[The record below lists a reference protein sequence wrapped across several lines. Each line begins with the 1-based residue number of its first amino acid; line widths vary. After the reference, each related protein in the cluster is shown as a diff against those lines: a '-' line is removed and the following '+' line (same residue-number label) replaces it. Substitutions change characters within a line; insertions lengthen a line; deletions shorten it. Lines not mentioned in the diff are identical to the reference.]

1 MSKNFKKLTSLL
13 KELFQLD
20 QPDLDFGLYRVMHAK
35 SGEISQFLE
44 KDLLPQVGSA
54 FAQYTTADKTEFE
67 KELEKAIEQ
76 ANGLGVDP
84 ESTTKVK
91 ELRLKI
97 ADESVDV
104 NVLEA
109 EVYDHLFS
117 FFRRY
122 YHEGDF
128 LSKRIYKSGV
138 YAIPYEGE
146 ELKLH
151 WANHDQYY
159 IKTSEYL
166 CHYAFTLKP
175 GDAKDPMRV
184 HFRLAEVAEGEHGN
198 VKAEENKE
206 RVLILAS
213 EDFIVEEDSE
223 LFIHLHYRPA
233 TMSDWPADALEA
245 ATAAAKKKPPLQ
257 EVLLVDAVKRILD
270 VADES
275 LERWIEELA
284 RPHVNA
290 NGEHAGY
297 SRLKGHLNR
306 YAARNTFDYFIHKDL
321 GGFLRRE
328 LDFYI
333 KNEVMHLDDVENETA
348 PRVEQYLSKIKVI
361 RRIASKLIDFLAQIE
376 DFQKTLWL
384 KKKFIVQTDY
394 CITLS
399 KIPEDLH
406 KDIAA
411 NIDQITEWKT
421 ELALAGLDNWKT
433 SIPER
438 FLAENPHLLVDTQH
452 FDNSF
457 KDKLIDSIDDLYEQT
472 QAILI
477 NAENHSAIR
486 ILQEKYSG
494 TAEAIYIDPPY
505 NTNAS
510 AILYKNNYKSSSWV
524 SLMFDRLEASRR
536 LLKSDGIL
544 CAAIDDEQVSEL
556 RYLLSDIFPKE
567 IGIAPVRS
575 NPQSRKS
582 KTTFSPAHEYA
593 LFFGNSLTVIP
604 GSLKLTDKRLA
615 RYPKKDAKGHFSWM
629 SFIRTGTNNLRSDRP
644 YMFYPIIVN
653 GEDEV
658 RVPKIRWS
666 ENEGLHGAYLI
677 EEQLRDDEVAVYPTS
692 TTNGAKVENCWHRG
706 FERISEEPEEYR
718 VRRDK
723 EGVPSI
729 DFKTRIDEN
738 STPITW
744 WDKNEYASANYGAA
758 ELKALFGTKP
768 FAFPKAVGLVEDC
781 IRACTNASDAL
792 VIDYFAGSGT
802 TAHAVINLNREDNG
816 NRKFIL
822 VEMGRYFDSVILPR
836 VKKVTFAAEWEEGKP
851 KVQLTDRTLRRPE
864 LIKILRLES
873 YEDAVNNLELGLS
886 DTQKALLDLPA
897 AQAAEGI
904 RECFILRY
912 MLQIETRGSQ
922 SLLNIDAFK
931 DPTAYML
938 KVKLAD
944 SDESRDMN
952 VDLLETFNWLVGLT
966 VQHIAA
972 PKSFAAAFKC
982 DDEGRLGLDGRL
994 RQDMAGPWWFRTVTG
1009 TTPNGRRTLII
1020 WRKLTGE
1027 PEQDNLVLDEWFKR
1041 QGYST
1046 RDYEFDLIYVN
1057 GDNNLENLR
1066 TPEQTWKVRPIE
1078 EDFHRLMFDGTGL

>member
-1 MSKNFKKLTSLL
+1 MQRTTLPSGYCKKN
-13 KELFQLD
+13 
-20 QPDLDFGLYRVMHAK
+20 
-35 SGEISQFLE
+35 
-44 KDLLPQVGSA
+44 
-54 FAQYTTADKTEFE
+54 
-67 KELEKAIEQ
+67 
-76 ANGLGVDP
+76 N
-84 ESTTKVK
+84 
-91 ELRLKI
+91 
-97 ADESVDV
+97 
-104 NVLEA
+104 
-109 EVYDHLFS
+109 
-117 FFRRY
+117 
-122 YHEGDF
+122 
-128 LSKRIYKSGV
+128 
-138 YAIPYEGE
+138 
-146 ELKLH
+146 
-151 WANHDQYY
+151 
-159 IKTSEYL
+159 
-166 CHYAFTLKP
+166 
-175 GDAKDPMRV
+175 
-184 HFRLAEVAEGEHGN
+184 
-198 VKAEENKE
+198 
-206 RVLILAS
+206 
-213 EDFIVEEDSE
+213 
-223 LFIHLHYRPA
+223 
-233 TMSDWPADALEA
+233 
-245 ATAAAKKKPPLQ
+245 
-257 EVLLVDAVKRILD
+257 
-270 VADES
+270 
-275 LERWIEELA
+275 
-284 RPHVNA
+284 
-290 NGEHAGY
+290 
-297 SRLKGHLNR
+297 
-306 YAARNTFDYFIHKDL
+306 
-321 GGFLRRE
+321 
-328 LDFYI
+328 
-333 KNEVMHLDDVENETA
+333 
-348 PRVEQYLSKIKVI
+348 
-361 RRIASKLIDFLAQIE
+361 
-376 DFQKTLWL
+376 
-384 KKKFIVQTDY
+384 
-394 CITLS
+394 
-399 KIPEDLH
+399 
-406 KDIAA
+406 
-411 NIDQITEWKT
+411 
-421 ELALAGLDNWKT
+421 
-433 SIPER
+433 
-438 FLAENPHLLVDTQH
+438 
-452 FDNSF
+452 
-457 KDKLIDSIDDLYEQT
+457 
-472 QAILI
+472 
-477 NAENHSAIR
+477 
-486 ILQEKYSG
+486 SG

-593 LFFGNSLTVIP
+593 LFFGNSLTAVP
-604 GSLKLTDKRLA
+604 GSLKLTDKRRA

-706 FERISEEPEEYR
+706 FKRISEEPEEYR

-822 VEMGRYFDSVILPR
+822 VEMGHHFDSVILPR
-836 VKKVTFAAEWEEGKP
+836 VKKVSFAAEWEEGKP